1 MTDQIPNPKQIQ
13 IPQEV
18 SNIPLSTTPKWFVV
32 HTYSGHENKV
42 AQQLKKRLAVMHLE
56 NLVFDTIVPTRD
68 VVTVRHGKKQ
78 NVKEKI
84 FPGYLLVKMILN
96 DVTWLAV
103 KTTPGVT
110 SFVGASNKPTA
121 ISEKEVE
128 AIQKFTQL
136 AQPKFKSKFSVG
148 EAVKITDGPFADYL
162 GSIESVNEDKGKLKI
177 LVSIFGREI
186 PVELDFLQVN
196 KL

>member
-1 MTDQIPNPKQIQ
+1 MEEVTVQPSDDPNA
-13 IPQEV
+13 
-18 SNIPLSTTPKWFVV
+18 KWFVV

-96 DVTWLAV
+96 DDTWLAV

-186 PVELDFLQVN
+186 PVELDFLQVT

>member
-1 MTDQIPNPKQIQ
+1 MDTLDETLNQN
-13 IPQEV
+13 V
-18 SNIPLSTTPKWFVV
+18 PLADHPDAKWFVV

-42 AQQLKKRLAVMHLE
+42 AQALKKRLLVMHLE
-56 NLVFDTIVPTRD
+56 DKVFDMIVPTRD
-68 VVTVRHGKKQ
+68 TVTVRHGKKT

-96 DVTWLAV
+96 DDTWLAV

-110 SFVGASNKPTA
+110 SFVGAANKPTA

-128 AIQKFTQL
+128 AIQKFVQI

-148 EAVKITDGPFADYL
+148 EAVKITDGPFTDYL